1 MIFAL
6 FVLFILP
13 LALAQMLWAQT
24 PPATQP
30 PAQTPPAPQTQA
42 QAPTSA
48 PATPAP
54 ATKPSETESV
64 PTAWAPALDRVPDA
78 DRQNVLEALKLAG
91 GNASTLVNVL
101 LSVPDAWIPASLS
114 ASRTF

>member
-6 FVLFILP
+6 FVLFHLTFSP
-13 LALAQMLWAQT
+13 CQMLSAQT
-24 PPATQP
+24 PPATRP
-30 PAQTPPAPQTQA
+30 PLKPRLRLKRRRKPRLVA
-42 QAPTSA
+42 
-48 PATPAP
+48 ATPAP

-91 GNASTLVNVL
+91 IHASGTDKSTFTNV
-101 LSVPDAWIPASLS
+101 DAFPPASLS